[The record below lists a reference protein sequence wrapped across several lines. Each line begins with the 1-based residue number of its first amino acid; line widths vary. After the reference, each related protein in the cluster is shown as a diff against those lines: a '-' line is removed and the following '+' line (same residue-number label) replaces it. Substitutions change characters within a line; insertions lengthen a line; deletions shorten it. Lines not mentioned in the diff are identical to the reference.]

1 MTARGLRI
9 KPKTW
14 KKTGMAMR
22 VELYGCA
29 GGWVDWQL
37 VDTRYC
43 QTANG

>member
-14 KKTGMAMR
+14 KNGMAMR

-29 GGWVDWQL
+29 GECVDWQL
-37 VDTRYC
+37 VDTPY
-43 QTANG
+43 